1 MKLGVFE
8 VFEVDY
14 HDRAWSVGKAETLK
28 DAKRIARAALKKS
41 GGEFP
46 TFIVSDG
53 RCVG

>member
-1 MKLGVFE
+1 MNLRLFE

-14 HDRAWSVGKAETLK
+14 HDRAWLVGKAETLK
-28 DAKRIARAALKKS
+28 DARRMAGAALKKS

-46 TFIVSDG
+46 TFIVFDG

>member
-1 MKLGVFE
+1 MEMKLFE

-14 HDRAWSVGKAETLK
+14 HDRAWLVGKAENLN
-28 DAKRIARAALKKS
+28 DARRMARAALKKS

-46 TFIVSDG
+46 TFIVFDG